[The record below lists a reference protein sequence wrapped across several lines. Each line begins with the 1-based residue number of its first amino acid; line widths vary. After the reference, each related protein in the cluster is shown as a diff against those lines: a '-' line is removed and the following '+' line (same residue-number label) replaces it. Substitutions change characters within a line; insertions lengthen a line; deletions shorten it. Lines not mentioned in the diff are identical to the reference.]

1 MAGISQAHDL
11 ISIPELTEQGIIS
24 EIVPK
29 YESGHSLPEI
39 SRITGVPR
47 TSVRDILIRAGV
59 SFRSASKRNK
69 ASEQRGSGQVRWNSP
84 YGFKYERGRLV
95 PHPQEFE
102 TLWFIL
108 KWSKEEMSFEDISKK
123 LNTQKLRPRS
133 ATSWTRFT
141 VRQIIKWHQ
150 TNPEVI
156 RKRDGK
162 VVTYQP
168 WESAN
173 FSEDK
178 TINKPKPKRRK
189 RHGTR

>member
-1 MAGISQAHDL
+1 MAGISQPHDL
-11 ISIPELTEQGIIS
+11 ISIPELTEQGITS

-39 SRITGVPR
+39 SRITGIPR

-59 SFRSASKRNK
+59 SLRSMKQGK
-69 ASEQRGSGQVRWNSP
+69 KTQEQRGSGQVRWNSP

-102 TLWFIL
+102 TLRLIL
-108 KWSKEEMSFEDISKK
+108 KCTKADMSFADISCK
-123 LNTQKLRPRS
+123 LNSQKLRPRS

-150 TNPEVI
+150 ANPELI
-156 RKRDGK
+156 MNRDGRIE
-162 VVTYQP
+162 TFQS

-173 FSEDK
+173 SSESK
-178 TINKPKPKRRK
+178 TMNKFKPNRSNRNGD
-189 RHGTR
+189 R